1 MDHVNPKPR
10 RRDPRA
16 QSPAESSSDE
26 LAAGSDHEEAERRR
40 ASWTIQKA
48 FTPQRPQKTGRLYSE
63 SESPD
68 ELAVDAGEYWRSSRM
83 RKRHR
88 IPSPITHTNMR
99 DDHSQGGSDD
109 LPDNKMPASDVEQ
122 PRGADDWSNRSG
134 TSAPTPAAA
143 SNPVNVDYREKFVM
157 HGHLRGVSA
166 VQFSPDCS
174 MIASAGADAAVRI
187 WDTASGRLIHVFEGH
202 LAGISTLAWAPD
214 GEWIATGSDDKTI
227 RLWNVNTLKA
237 HTKVFDGHQNYV
249 YQIAFAPKGNILV
262 SGSYDE
268 AVFMWDVRRAQVMRS
283 LPAHSDPVAGIDV
296 VHDGTLIVSCALDG
310 LIRVWDTH
318 SGQCLRTLVME
329 DNPPATCVKFAPNG
343 KYVLAWTLD
352 NCVRMWHYAESRV
365 LKTFQGHVNTKYS
378 LSGCFG
384 TYGPKNVNFNPPLCF
399 VVSGSEDGYIFLWDL
414 VSKQVLQRLDGHSG
428 AVLCVDTGILHGK
441 RMIVSC
447 GVDKTVRLWEEV
459 GEDED
464 DEDTFSDSATP
475 TPETHLQSHSQTNT
489 PVHDADGDNA
499 MTDVSAVPST
509 AATPAED
516 TMAEDVTMA

>member
-1 MDHVNPKPR
+1 MDHVNPQPR

-16 QSPAESSSDE
+16 KSPAESSSDE
-26 LAAGSDHEEAERRR
+26 LAAGSDHDEAERRR
-40 ASWTIQKA
+40 ASWTLQKG
-48 FTPQRPQKTGRLYSE
+48 FTPQRPKKSGRLYSE

-68 ELAVDAGEYWRSSRM
+68 ELAVDADEYWRSSRT
-83 RKRHR
+83 RNHHR
-88 IPSPITHTNMR
+88 SPSPINRPDIIR

-109 LPDNKMPASDVEQ
+109 LPERDVTGPDENQ
-122 PRGADDWSNRSG
+122 DHDVDDWSDRSA
-134 TSAPTPAAA
+134 TPVAAPAPPKPDHL
-143 SNPVNVDYREKFVM
+143 NNKEKFVM
-157 HGHLRGVSA
+157 RGHLRGVSA
-166 VQFSPDCS
+166 VQFSPDCT

-202 LAGISTLAWAPD
+202 LAGISTLAWAPH

-227 RLWNVNTLKA
+227 RLWDVKTLKA
-237 HTKVFDGHQNYV
+237 HGKIFDGHHNYV

-268 AVFMWDVRRAQVMRS
+268 AVFMWDVRRAHVMRS

-310 LIRVWDTH
+310 LIRIWDTH

-329 DNPPATCVKFAPNG
+329 DNPPATCVKFSPNG

-352 NCVRMWHYAESRV
+352 GCIRMWSYVESRV
-365 LKTFQGHVNTKYS
+365 VKTFQGHVNEKYS

-384 TYGPKNVNFNPPLCF
+384 TYGPRDVLFNPPLCF
-399 VVSGSEDGYIFLWDL
+399 AVSGSEDGSILFWDL
-414 VSKQVLQRLDGHSG
+414 VSKQILQRLDGHSS
-428 AVLCVDTGILHGK
+428 AVLCVHTGTLRGT
-441 RMIVSC
+441 RMVVSC
-447 GVDKTVRLWEEV
+447 GLDRTVRLWEEV
-459 GEDED
+459 D
-464 DEDTFSDSATP
+464 DIDIGSNDDDATSDGVTP
-475 TPETHLQSHSQTNT
+475 TPESHSQQSTST
-489 PVHDADGDNA
+489 HDVDGDDA

-516 TMAEDVTMA
+516 VLMA

>member
-1 MDHVNPKPR
+1 MDHITPKPR

-16 QSPAESSSDE
+16 QSPAESSADE
-26 LAAGSDHEEAERRR
+26 LAAGSDHDEAERRR
-40 ASWTIQKA
+40 ASWTMQKG
-48 FTPQRPQKTGRLYSE
+48 FTPLRPQKTGRLYSE

-68 ELAVDAGEYWRSSRM
+68 ELAVDADEYWRSSRM
-83 RKRHR
+83 RNRHR
-88 IPSPITHTNMR
+88 SPSPITPTNIR
-99 DDHSQGGSDD
+99 DDQSQSGLNDLAGDD
-109 LPDNKMPASDVEQ
+109 MTGSDVEQ
-122 PRGADDWSNRSG
+122 DRDAEKWSDRSD
-134 TSAPTPAAA
+134 TPVAT
-143 SNPVNVDYREKFVM
+143 PVATKPEDVNYKEKFVM

-166 VQFSPDCS
+166 VQFSPDCT
-174 MIASAGADAAVRI
+174 MIASAGADAAVRV
-187 WDTASGRLIHVFEGH
+187 WDTATGRLIHIFEGH

-237 HTKVFDGHQNYV
+237 HTKVFDGHHNYV

-310 LIRVWDTH
+310 LIRIWDTH

-329 DNPPATCVKFAPNG
+329 DNPPATCVKFSPNG
-343 KYVLAWTLD
+343 KFVLAWTLD
-352 NCVRMWHYAESRV
+352 NCIRMWSYVESRV

-384 TYGPKNVNFNPPLCF
+384 TYGPRDAIYDPPLCF
-399 VVSGSEDGYIFLWDL
+399 AVSGSEDGSIFFWDL
-414 VSKQVLQRLDGHSG
+414 VSKQILQRLDGHSD
-428 AVLCVDTGILHGK
+428 AVLCVHTGTLNGK
-441 RMIVSC
+441 RMVVSC
-447 GVDKTVRLWEEV
+447 GIDKTVRLWEEA
-459 GEDED
+459 DEND
-464 DEDTFSDSATP
+464 NDNAFDNGVTP
-475 TPETHLQSHSQTNT
+475 TPESHSQTDT
-489 PVHDADGDNA
+489 PAHDEDGDNA
-499 MTDVSAVPST
+499 MTDVSVVPST

-516 TMAEDVTMA
+516 AAEDVTMT